1 MNSCV
6 ARGLPVGRSTKVVSA
21 RVTDEAT
28 GMRRLLT
35 NHLKMMREVMVVRET
50 FSVDGQQLSASGND
64 DLCSK
69 RELARDPALQF
80 LVLQLPAIRHK
91 V

>member
-6 ARGLPVGRSTKVVSA
+6 ARGLPVGRSTKNVSA

-50 FSVDGQQLSASGND
+50 FSVDGQQLSTSGSN

-69 RELARDPALQF
+69 RELVGDSSLQL
-80 LVLQLPAIRHK
+80 LVLHLPANNHE